1 MKRVVLLMAAA
12 VVAVSLFAGLVH
24 AVLVAARVSEPAK
37 DTVYGSTPQRTWA
50 TMAVSLALVGVA
62 SGGLALNRPTHRNV
76 RRLGSWT
83 AIVSGLIG
91 GINGAL
97 VLSSATGGPG
107 SGNGVV
113 GGAMAL
119 VLGLTAVALGGS
131 VLLRSRRAQRA
142 LASRSSSEQA

>member
-50 TMAVSLALVGVA
+50 TIAVALGFVGVA
-62 SGGLALNRPTHRNV
+62 GGGLALARPTHRV
-76 RRLGSWT
+76 MRGLGSGT
-83 AIVSGLIG
+83 ALVSGFIG

-97 VLSSATGGPG
+97 VLSSPNGGPG

-119 VLGLTAVALGGS
+119 VLGLTAVALVGS
-131 VLLRSRRAQRA
+131 ALLRSRRAQRA